1 MTSTVVA
8 QDCRREGEP
17 TSLWGMGQPVS
28 VIQKPTATPGRIRF
42 EINRSLTGMGH
53 ERYTDGASA
62 TGTKPADVLAQRMFA
77 TGKVSSVHVFG
88 NMITVDVIEGA
99 SNNGLS
105 TIVEDLYQYW
115 KPGMEPPS
123 IEELMSQVPKSAEPA
138 AAAVTDAGG
147 APLSAEASKIPAAL
161 LARSQAALAKARANK
176 G

>member
-1 MTSTVVA
+1 
-8 QDCRREGEP
+8 
-17 TSLWGMGQPVS
+17 MGQPVL

-53 ERYTDGASA
+53 EHYVAGASA
-62 TGTKPADVLAQRMFA
+62 TGSKPADVLAQRMFA

-88 NMITVDVIEGA
+88 NMITVDMVDGA
-99 SNNGLS
+99 SNSGLA

-115 KPGMEPPS
+115 KPGMQPPS
-123 IEELMSQVPKSAEPA
+123 IEELMSKVPKSAESAAPA
-138 AAAVTDAGG
+138 PTDSGG
-147 APLSAEASKIPAAL
+147 APLSAEASKIPAVL